1 MTKTLTQAMLITLIT
16 AVVLTGVH
24 HLTAPTIEQ
33 ARKRQQNAEL
43 ADAVPPAKIDG
54 AIHASNE
61 TLTIDALDTEAAL
74 YWGVRDGALSVVL
87 MDFVTPN
94 GYSGDIRLLVAVN
107 PSGQVLG
114 VRVLAHRET
123 PGLGDGIEIE
133 RSDWIRQFEGTSLD
147 SPPSEAWAADRRGGA
162 FDTLSSATITSQAV
176 IEAVQSALAAYQ
188 RRSKPAWLDAIQQNK
203 TP

>member
-24 HLTAPTIEQ
+24 HLTAPTIEHAQ
-33 ARKRQQNAEL
+33 QRQQNAQL
-43 ADAVPPAKIDG
+43 ANAVPPGQIDG
-54 AIHASNE
+54 VIQASSQ
-61 TLTIDALDTEAAL
+61 TLMIDALDTEAAL
-74 YWGVRDGALSVVL
+74 YWGARDGALSVVL

-107 PSGQVLG
+107 PSGHVLG

-133 RSDWIRQFEGTSLD
+133 RSDWIQQFEGTSLD
-147 SPPSEAWAADRRGGA
+147 SPPSEAWAADRRGGV

-188 RRSKPAWLDAIQQNK
+188 SQSNRAWMDTIQQD
-203 TP
+203 TAP

>member
-1 MTKTLTQAMLITLIT
+1 MIKTLTQAMLITFIT

-24 HLTAPTIEQ
+24 HWTAPAIEQ
-33 ARKRQQNAEL
+33 AQQRQQNAAL
-43 ADAVPPAKIDG
+43 ANAVPPTKIDG
-54 AIHASNE
+54 AIRASNE
-61 TLTIDALDTEAAL
+61 TLMIDALETEADL
-74 YWGVRDGALSVVL
+74 YWGTRDGALSVVL

-107 PSGQVLG
+107 PSGHVLG

-176 IEAVQSALAAYQ
+176 IEAVQSALVAYQ
-188 RRSKPAWLDAIQQNK
+188 SQSSSAWLDAIQQNK

>member
-33 ARKRQQNAEL
+33 ARQRQQNAEL
-43 ADAVPPAKIDG
+43 ANAVPPAKIDG
-54 AIHASNE
+54 AIQASSQ
-61 TLTIDALDTEAAL
+61 TLKIDALDTEAAL
-74 YWGVRDGALSVVL
+74 YWGARDGALSVVL

-107 PSGQVLG
+107 PSGHVLG

-147 SPPSEAWAADRRGGA
+147 SPTSEGWAADRRGGA

-188 RRSKPAWLDAIQQNK
+188 SRSKPAWLDAIQQNK